1 MKKIVIDTNV
11 LISAI
16 LKGRVPRLVIQ
27 FIVDSPNYQWVASA
41 EILAEYKEVLS
52 RKKFKLPDKIK
63 NQWLAIIDL
72 ATTLIDVKVEI
83 DFPRD
88 RKDAKF
94 LECAVA
100 AKADFLII
108 GDADFTEA
116 QSLIDTPIISVVL
129 FKKLVCDVENN
140 L

>member
-1 MKKIVIDTNV
+1 MKKVIIDTNV

-16 LKGRVPRLVIQ
+16 LKGRIPRLVIQ
-27 FIVDSPNYQWVASA
+27 FIVGSSNYQWVVSE
-41 EILAEYKEVLS
+41 EILAEYKEVLN
-52 RKKFKLPDKIK
+52 RKKFKLPDEIK

-72 ATTLIDVKVEI
+72 ATTLIDVNFEL

-88 RKDAKF
+88 QKDAKF

-100 AKADFLII
+100 AKADFLIT

-116 QSLIDTPIISVVL
+116 QGLIHIPIVSAAL
-129 FKKLVCDVENN
+129 FKKLVCDIEG
-140 L
+140 

>member
-27 FIVDSPNYQWVASA
+27 FIVDSQNYQWVISSD
-41 EILAEYKEVLS
+41 ILAEYKEVVS
-52 RKKFKLPDKIK
+52 RKKFKLPNEIK
-63 NQWLAIIDL
+63 NQWSEIIDST
-72 ATTLIDVKVEI
+72 TTLIDVNIEI

-100 AKADFLII
+100 AQADFLIT
-108 GDADFTEA
+108 GDKDFSEA
-116 QSLIDTPIISVVL
+116 QSLIDTSIISVASFYQL
-129 FKKLVCDVENN
+129 FVNR
-140 L
+140 

>member
-1 MKKIVIDTNV
+1 MKNIVIDTNV

-27 FIVDSPNYQWVASA
+27 FIVDSPNYQWIVSA
-41 EILAEYKEVLS
+41 GILAEYKEVLS
-52 RKKFKLPDKIK
+52 RRKFKLINEIK
-63 NQWLAIIDL
+63 NEWLDMIDS
-72 ATTLIDVKVEI
+72 ASTLINVNVEI

-100 AKADFLII
+100 AEADFLIT

-116 QSLIDTPIISVVL
+116 QSLIETSIVSVAL
-129 FKKLVCDVENN
+129 FYKLVVNK
-140 L
+140 

>member
-1 MKKIVIDTNV
+1 MKKVIIDTNI

-27 FIVDSPNYQWVASA
+27 FIVDSSNYQWVFSA

-52 RKKFKLPDKIK
+52 RKKLKLPDEIK
-63 NQWLAIIDL
+63 NQWLEIMDL
-72 ATTLIDVKVEI
+72 ATVLVDVNVEI

-88 RKDAKF
+88 KKDAKF

-100 AKADFLII
+100 AEANFLIT
-108 GDADFTEA
+108 GDTDFTEA
-116 QSLIDTPIISVVL
+116 QSLIEAPIVSVSL
-129 FKKLVCDVENN
+129 FKKLVCDVEK
-140 L
+140 

>member
-1 MKKIVIDTNV
+1 MKKVIIDTNI

-27 FIVDSPNYQWVASA
+27 FIVDSSNYQWVVSA

-52 RKKFKLPDKIK
+52 RKKLKLPDEIK
-63 NQWLAIIDL
+63 NQWLEIMDL
-72 ATTLIDVKVEI
+72 ATVLVDVNVEI

-88 RKDAKF
+88 KKDAKF

-100 AKADFLII
+100 AEANFLIT
-108 GDADFTEA
+108 GDTDFTEA
-116 QSLIDTPIISVVL
+116 QSLIEAPIVSVSL
-129 FKKLVCDVENN
+129 FKKLVCDVEK
-140 L
+140 

>member
-1 MKKIVIDTNV
+1 MKKVIIDTNI

-27 FIVDSPNYQWVASA
+27 FIVDSLSYQWVVSA

-52 RKKFKLPDKIK
+52 RKKLKVPDEIK
-63 NQWLAIIDL
+63 NQWLELIDL
-72 ATTLIDVKVEI
+72 ATVLVDVKVEI

-88 RKDAKF
+88 KKDAKF

-100 AKADFLII
+100 AEADFLIT
-108 GDADFTEA
+108 GDTDFTEA
-116 QSLIDTPIISVVL
+116 QSLVDTPIVSVAL
-129 FKKLVCDVENN
+129 FKKLICDIKE
-140 L
+140 